1 VNTPKGSVDSEY
13 LQAVEKLL
21 GGLKERT
28 YSYMQI
34 KTGDKVLDVGCGPG
48 IDTIPLAQFVDTT
61 GEVHSVDFDNAMVV
75 EAELRAEQ
83 AGLRA
88 WVKHKQAGR

>member
-1 VNTPKGSVDSEY
+1 VNTPKGYVDTEY

-21 GGLKERT
+21 GRLKERT

-48 IDTIPLAQFVDTT
+48 IDTIPPPILSVQLVKYMVWILIKQWLLKRNNALNKLA
-61 GEVHSVDFDNAMVV
+61 
-75 EAELRAEQ
+75 
-83 AGLRA
+83 
-88 WVKHKQAGR
+88 